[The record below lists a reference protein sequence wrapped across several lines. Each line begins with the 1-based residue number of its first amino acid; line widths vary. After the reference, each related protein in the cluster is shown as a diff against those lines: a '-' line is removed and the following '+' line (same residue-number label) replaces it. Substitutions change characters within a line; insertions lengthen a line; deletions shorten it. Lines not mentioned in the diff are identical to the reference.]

1 MAPEN
6 LAQVFSKS
14 SAPKCAF
21 RASVAKQTTVTACG
35 LVSADCQSEAA
46 IEHIIDFYGF
56 CRFLRTVGYQTHT
69 GHFSYQLS
77 VPTTKVCG
85 LKYVW

>member
-21 RASVAKQTTVTACG
+21 CASVAKQTTVTACG

-46 IEHIIDFYGF
+46 IEHIIDLD

-77 VPTTKVCG
+77 VPTTKVSG